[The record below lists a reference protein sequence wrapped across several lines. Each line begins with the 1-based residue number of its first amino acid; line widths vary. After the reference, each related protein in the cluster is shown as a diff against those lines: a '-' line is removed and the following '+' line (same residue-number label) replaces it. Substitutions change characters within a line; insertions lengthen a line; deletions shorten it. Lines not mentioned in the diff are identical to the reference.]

1 MAAKQN
7 SPDASKP
14 GAQTGGNAPELLE
27 ISELKRKY
35 RTGRAVYA
43 GVCAAQGWRPGRK
56 LTEEEYAAAVE
67 QFTGGR
73 MDGRP
78 GSKSKTKEAGK

>member
-7 SPDASKP
+7 SPDASKL

-27 ISELKRKY
+27 ISELKRKH

-43 GVCAAQGWRPGRK
+43 GVCAAQGWRPDVYKRQEPDRQ
-56 LTEEEYAAAVE
+56 L
-67 QFTGGR
+67 
-73 MDGRP
+73 
-78 GSKSKTKEAGK
+78 